1 MDLGVDEMNQ
11 DGKIVRGLAAR
22 YSLALQGAGN
32 AEKERLDR
40 AGNDLHMVR
49 PVVLVDELPWHE
61 LNQTGEPTLCCEDP

>member
-11 DGKIVRGLAAR
+11 DGKILRGLAAR

-32 AEKERLDR
+32 AEKERLHR

-49 PVVLVDELPWHE
+49 PVCWLTNCPGMSS
-61 LNQTGEPTLCCEDP
+61 TKPGS